1 MVLVTLLSAFSI
13 YSFSDHLLD
22 VSDDITSY
30 FPFRRPPYIPLN
42 VTGMEAIEYLSRSV
56 ARIDRR
62 VSVLSEDL
70 NMVRSD
76 VDNMPPPTTVIESAA
91 PVRSTATPTPKTNFL
106 STGLGMGVDHRMT
119 SPTVGEPA
127 TYLGRTWD
135 RCKGLANRMRGQKRK
150 SQPPLAALAPWENVG
165 DCWCS
170 VPHDGMWQLSLEL
183 GLPIVPEEVVV
194 EHHPASINPSVAPR
208 EMELWA
214 QFVVVPET
222 NVNSSSKA
230 SSSWGFPFLS
240 RETSKTTE
248 EETEQQA
255 RRVPVD
261 GFSLSEH
268 VMNTVR
274 LANRGAPDSEFSD
287 DKLLGPSFYRI
298 SRWTYDVHSSE
309 YAQEFSLDAIIDEP
323 AIRVNHVVFRVK
335 SNWGSKDATCLYR
348 VKLHGHV

>member
-1 MVLVTLLSAFSI
+1 MAVMLLVTILTAFSI
-13 YSFSDHLLD
+13 YSFSDSLLD
-22 VSDDITSY
+22 VTEDIASY
-30 FPFRRPPYIPLN
+30 LPFKRPPYIPLN
-42 VTGMEAIEYLSRSV
+42 VTGMEAIEYLSRNV

-76 VDNMPPPTTVIESAA
+76 VDNIPPPTTVVESA
-91 PVRSTATPTPKTNFL
+91 PIRTTPTPKTNFL
-106 STGLGMGVDHRMT
+106 ATGLGMGIDHRMT

-135 RCKGLANRMRGQKRK
+135 RCKGFVNRVRGQKKK

-183 GLPIVPEEVVV
+183 GLPIVPEEVVI

-222 NVNSSSKA
+222 SANSSS

-240 RETSKTTE
+240 KDTSKDSRQPETS
-248 EETEQQA
+248 
-255 RRVPVD
+255 VPAD
-261 GFSLSEH
+261 EFSLSDH
-268 VMNTVR
+268 VLNTVR
-274 LANRGAPDSEFSD
+274 LANRDAPESEFSD
-287 DKLLGPSFYRI
+287 DELLGPSFYRI
-298 SRWTYDVHSSE
+298 SRWTYDVHRPQ
-309 YAQEFSLDAIIDEP
+309 YAQDFSLDAIIDEP
-323 AIRVNHVVFRVK
+323 AIRVNHVVFRVR

>member
-1 MVLVTLLSAFSI
+1 MVLLTVLSAFSI
-13 YSFSDHLLD
+13 YSFSDQLLD
-22 VSDDITSY
+22 VSEDITSY
-30 FPFRRPPYIPLN
+30 LPFRRPPYIPLN

-70 NMVRSD
+70 TSVRAD
-76 VDNMPPPTTVIESAA
+76 VDNLPSPTTVIESAPAA
-91 PVRSTATPTPKTNFL
+91 PVRATPTPKTNFL
-106 STGLGMGVDHRMT
+106 TTGLGLGVDHRMT

-135 RCKGLANRMRGQKRK
+135 RCKGVLNRVRGQKRM

-183 GLPIVPEEVVV
+183 GLPVVPEEVVV

-214 QFVVVPET
+214 QFVVVPVSPET
-222 NVNSSSKA
+222 TANSTKKSR
-230 SSSWGFPFLS
+230 SSWGFPLRS
-240 RETSKTTE
+240 ND
-248 EETEQQA
+248 EETRDEKA
-255 RRVPVD
+255 RVPLED
-261 GFSLSEH
+261 FSLSDH

-274 LANRGAPDSEFSD
+274 LANRGAPDEEFSD

-298 SRWTYDVHSSE
+298 SRWTYDVHDTQ

-335 SNWGSKDATCLYR
+335 SNWGSEDATCLYR